1 MNTKQFKKSE
11 IIEAGIHL
19 VVWLFYFTSINIS
32 WSDDWFSHQSQAIAP
47 VPTII
52 IPLFFYF
59 NAFYL
64 IPFFLKKRRWFKY
77 LFMLGLSCV
86 GLEVTRVLIYVGF
99 SDSGLPFIEA
109 MAQEFETQD
118 NLLIGTLTPLYSS
131 LQFSFAY
138 RFTRDWILNNDLID
152 KLKSEKLQMELSV
165 LKAQINPHFLFN
177 NLNALD
183 DLIERDPAKAKTY
196 LNKLSKMYR
205 YTLTSMDHD
214 VVMLQEEW
222 DFIDDF
228 IYLLSERYGPAF
240 HFDKR
245 NELKSI
251 HAYLIPPTSLQLL
264 VENVV
269 KHNQGSLENPLHVD
283 IVIAETGITVSHEKR
298 LKKGPVASTGKGLE
312 NIARR
317 IRLLSDQEINVTNAD
332 KHFSVTLPLIKN
344 VGA

>member
-1 MNTKQFKKSE
+1 MNFKQLKKSE
-11 IIEAGIHL
+11 IIEAAIHIL
-19 VVWLFYFTSINIS
+19 VWLFYFTSINIS
-32 WSDDWFSHQSQAIAP
+32 WSADWFSHQSQSIAP
-47 VPTII
+47 VPAIV

-77 LFMLGLSCV
+77 IFMLGLSCL
-86 GLEVTRVLIYVGF
+86 GIELLRILLYVGMTEQ
-99 SDSGLPFIEA
+99 GLPFVEA
-109 MAQEFETQD
+109 MMQEFETED
-118 NLLIGTLTPLYSS
+118 NLLIGTLTPLYAS

-183 DLIERDPAKAKTY
+183 DLIDRDPTKAKTY

-214 VVMLQEEW
+214 VVSLQEEW

-228 IYLLSERYGPAF
+228 IYLLTERYGTAY
-240 HFDKR
+240 HFEKH
-245 NELKSI
+245 NELKSL

-269 KHNQGSLENPLHVD
+269 KHNQGSPDEPLQVSVQ
-283 IVIAETGITVSHEKR
+283 ISEAGITVSHEKR

-317 IRLLSDQEINVTNAD
+317 IKLLSDKEMNVSNSES
-332 KHFSVTLPLIKN
+332 HFSVTLPLIKN
-344 VGA
+344 IGA